1 MIKIYKNVPF
11 IECCIYHLNSAI
23 GIFSNFNV
31 DLNKCYTM
39 RYLLNIM
46 LLSIL
51 FFINKNNFGQT
62 IINGTVNTSNVLTDV
77 ERNFSGFNNGEG
89 FIDNVFWYY
98 GPNANLSVCNYFYNV
113 FNTNLGNNIY
123 YRFPGGMIA
132 NDYLRWNGGYG
143 NIKLVLLLT

>member
-1 MIKIYKNVPF
+1 
-11 IECCIYHLNSAI
+11 
-23 GIFSNFNV
+23 
-31 DLNKCYTM
+31 M

-98 GPNANLSVCNYFYNV
+98 GPNA
-113 FNTNLGNNIY
+113 I
-123 YRFPGGMIA
+123 
-132 NDYLRWNGGYG
+132 
-143 NIKLVLLLT
+143 